1 MSGEENGM
9 TDRER
14 SATSDALDEQLH
26 EIMDRVEPTPALAR
40 FGDFCAGMRASRER
54 LR

>member
-14 SATSDALDEQLH
+14 SATSDALDEQLN
-26 EIMDRVEPTPALAR
+26 EIMDRAEAVPRGRT
-40 FGDFCAGMRASRER
+40 ASAP
-54 LR
+54 